1 MPAKTYDDL
10 MTRDNVDR
18 LDYAI
23 KLGKFGKPAVEYL
36 IKAMKHEDLWIRY
49 LMIDALGN
57 SGDTRAVEPIISALK
72 DESQDVRFMAAEAL
86 GNLGDKRAV
95 PALEQTCKS
104 DNCYVRIAAEES
116 LDKLTK

>member
-1 MPAKTYDDL
+1 
-10 MTRDNVDR
+10 MTRENIDR

-23 KLGKFGKPAVEYL
+23 KLGKFGKPAVDYL

-49 LMIDALGN
+49 LMIDARGN
-57 SGDTRAVEPIISALK
+57 SGDTRAVEPIMSALKK
-72 DESQDVRFMAAEAL
+72 DESQDVRFMAAESL

-95 PALEQTCKS
+95 SALEHPCKS
-104 DNCYVRIAAEES
+104 DNCYVRIAAEGS

>member
-1 MPAKTYDDL
+1 

-23 KLGKFGKPAVEYL
+23 KLGKFGKPAVEYM

-57 SGDTRAVEPIISALK
+57 SGDTRAVEPIMSAMKK

-104 DNCYVRIAAEES
+104 DNCYVRIAAEEA
-116 LDKLTK
+116 LEKLTK

>member
-1 MPAKTYDDL
+1 MPAKTYEEL

-23 KLGKFGKPAVEYL
+23 KLGKFGKPAVDYL

-57 SGDTRAVEPIISALK
+57 SGLVRQVWSVNPVPVDITSAQMPL
-72 DESQDVRFMAAEAL
+72 
-86 GNLGDKRAV
+86 
-95 PALEQTCKS
+95 P
-104 DNCYVRIAAEES
+104 
-116 LDKLTK
+116 